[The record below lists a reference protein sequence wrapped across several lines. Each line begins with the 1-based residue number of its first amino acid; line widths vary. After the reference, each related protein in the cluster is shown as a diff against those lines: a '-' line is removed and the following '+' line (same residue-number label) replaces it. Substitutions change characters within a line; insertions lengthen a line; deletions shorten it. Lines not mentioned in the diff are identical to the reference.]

1 MIHSFRRHGARP
13 AARSTGDTKMRKNGT
28 GLSSHRAALR
38 QTHPLAP
45 SSCAPPP
52 ARRPGTDSSSLSLGT
67 CGTNKERGWPK
78 GRGTP
83 GAACGRCGGNPAAG
97 KERGAPRWGGRERGE
112 EGRGPRG
119 GDSAPPPPGG
129 ELGGPRGSGAPE
141 GRGSAPPTRP
151 RRAPSGRLPA
161 PGSLPRG
168 GSYLGAPGSPFRHRE
183 LRGCREPRPPL
194 APPPRPLPVAA
205 ARGGGSR
212 AGAGGGGRGVREEA
226 GEERGEPG
234 RPAPPVLC
242 GPGLGSRAS
251 YVRRPGVHPP
261 SPQGALRLCLC
272 PSTRPAAS
280 LASPPPHR
288 RPHMPHPRE
297 LKAGRLLHVLF
308 NIANIYGA
316 LCKYQALSRGLG
328 LQRRPRQTTWI

>member
-1 MIHSFRRHGARP
+1 MIHSFRRHGASP

-52 ARRPGTDSSSLSLGT
+52 ARRPGTDSSSLSEGT

-78 GRGTP
+78 GRRTP
-83 GAACGRCGGNPAAG
+83 GAACGWCRGDPAAG
-97 KERGAPRWGGRERGE
+97 KERGAPGWGGGERGG

-129 ELGGPRGSGAPE
+129 ELGGPRSSRAHE

-151 RRAPSGRLPA
+151 RRAPSRRLPPP
-161 PGSLPRG
+161 PGSWVASPRG
-168 GSYLGAPGSPFRHRE
+168 FLPGRSGISVPPPGAA
-183 LRGCREPRPPL
+183 REPGASAAAGSASP
-194 APPPRPLPVAA
+194 APPY
-205 ARGGGSR
+205 RGRAGRGWRSR
-212 AGAGGGGRGVREEA
+212 SGRGAGGGGGGARGA
-226 GEERGEPG
+226 W
-234 RPAPPVLC
+234 A
-242 GPGLGSRAS
+242 SR
-251 YVRRPGVHPP
+251 
-261 SPQGALRLCLC
+261 
-272 PSTRPAAS
+272 
-280 LASPPPHR
+280 LASPLRTRARLLGLLCLPARGPPTEPPRSPPPPPVSFYAARGQPCLSPSHR
-288 RPHMPHPRE
+288 RPHTPHPRE
-297 LKAGRLLHVLF
+297 LKAGRLLHVLL

-316 LCKYQALSRGLG
+316 PCKYQALCRGLA